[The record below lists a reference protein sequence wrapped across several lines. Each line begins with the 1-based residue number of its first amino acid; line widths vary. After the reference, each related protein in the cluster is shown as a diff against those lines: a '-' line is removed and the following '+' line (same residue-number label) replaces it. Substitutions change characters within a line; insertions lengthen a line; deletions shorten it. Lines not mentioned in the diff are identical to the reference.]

1 MDPENVISLM
11 PDIKNVVLNSETT
24 MLVYFSNGI
33 IKVFDLKPLL
43 DESGGI
49 RADIKLNPNGATLN
63 NKVNISEY
71 DLWARSR
78 FYGWDK

>member
-1 MDPENVISLM
+1 MSLM
-11 PDIKNVVLNSETT
+11 PDIKNVVVNSETT
-24 MLVYFSNGI
+24 ILVYFSNGI
-33 IKVFDLKPLL
+33 IKVFDLKPFLA
-43 DESGGI
+43 ESGSI